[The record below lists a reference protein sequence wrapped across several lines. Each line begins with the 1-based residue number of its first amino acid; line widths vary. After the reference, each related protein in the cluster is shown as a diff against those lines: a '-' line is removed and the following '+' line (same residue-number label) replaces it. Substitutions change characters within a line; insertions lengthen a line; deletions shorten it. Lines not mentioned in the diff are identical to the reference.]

1 MEAASASSTSSTSS
15 PPPPLPEEENTSQ
28 NGVGVMTG
36 MVTQT
41 TEINKAVVWPPSK
54 GASAL
59 ASTAATRYMRQVEQN
74 EDHKSN
80 QYTLSRELFKPGK
93 FNGEEVWNPAGGPNP
108 EANATGVMG
117 TQGKG
122 RGGCGGYR
130 KLDDFL
136 HNESG
141 PNRMPSY
148 HVPPGT
154 TRTRKAQENYQ
165 KHLVELK

>member
-59 ASTAATRYMRQVEQN
+59 ASTAATRYMRQVEQS

-93 FNGEEVWNPAGGPNP
+93 FNGEEDWNPS
-108 EANATGVMG
+108 
-117 TQGKG
+117 QGAWG
-122 RGGCGGYR
+122 LWRLQETR
-130 KLDDFL
+130 RL
-136 HNESG
+136 
-141 PNRMPSY
+141 PSQRIWAKQDAI
-148 HVPPGT
+148 VS
-154 TRTRKAQENYQ
+154 
-165 KHLVELK
+165 